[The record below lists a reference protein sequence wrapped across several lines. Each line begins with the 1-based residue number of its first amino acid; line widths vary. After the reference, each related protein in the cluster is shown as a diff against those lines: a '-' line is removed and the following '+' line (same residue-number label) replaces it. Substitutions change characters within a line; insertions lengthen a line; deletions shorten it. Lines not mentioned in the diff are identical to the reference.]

1 MKCGLLGEKLGHSF
15 SREIHEKLG
24 RYSYELLEVAPDEL
38 DAFLARRDFDG
49 LNVTIPYKQA
59 VIPYLDG
66 ISPRAER
73 IGAVNTIVNRGGK
86 LFGDNTDFAGLAALL
101 GRMELTLAGRTVL
114 ICGTGG
120 TSKTASAVAE
130 HLGAARVVRLS
141 RNGRE
146 GAVTYE
152 AARAQYADAD
162 VLINTTPAGMYP
174 DVEGLPVELSWFP
187 QLSGVADVVYNPLT
201 TRLVRTA
208 RERGIPAENGLYM
221 LVAQAVAA
229 AEVFTGETFGAETTE
244 RIYREI
250 LFDKRSIVLVGMPGS
265 GKSTL
270 GRLLAE
276 KLGRPFVD
284 TDEQIVARAG
294 ISIPEIFR
302 SRGEARFRDLES
314 EAVRDVCRTG
324 GAVVATGGGAVL
336 RRENVDAM
344 KQNGAVVFLDRPLS
358 ALLPT
363 DDRPLA
369 NDAEKIRR
377 LYAERLPVYR
387 AAADV
392 TVSVRGTPEETAGE
406 ILDTLRA
413 AL

>member
-1 MKCGLLGEKLGHSF
+1 MRCGLLGEKLGHSF

-24 RYSYELLEVAPDEL
+24 RYSYELFEVAPDAL
-38 DAFLARRDFDG
+38 DAFLTRRDFDG

-59 VIPYLDG
+59 VIPYLAE
-66 ISPRAER
+66 ITPRAER
-73 IGAVNTIVNRGGK
+73 IGAVNTIVNRDGR
-86 LFGDNTDFAGLAALL
+86 LCGDNTDFAGLAGLI
-101 GRMELTLAGRTVL
+101 GRMGLKLAGKTVL

-130 HLGAARVVRLS
+130 HLGAKETVRLS
-141 RNGRE
+141 RGGRE
-146 GAVTYE
+146 GAATYE
-152 AARAQYADAD
+152 DARARYADAE

-174 DVEGLPVELSWFP
+174 DVDGMPVDPAWFP
-187 QLSGVADVVYNPLT
+187 KLAGVADVVYNPLT
-201 TRLVRTA
+201 TRLVRLS
-208 RERGIPAENGLYM
+208 RERGIAAENGLYM

-250 LFDKRSIVLVGMPGS
+250 LFDKRSVVLTGMPGS

-270 GRLLAE
+270 GKLLAR

-284 TDEQIVARAG
+284 TDAQIVARAG
-294 ISIPEIFR
+294 MPIPELFQT
-302 SRGEARFRDLES
+302 RGEAFFRDMES
-314 EAVRDVCRTG
+314 EVVRDVCRTG
-324 GAVVATGGGAVL
+324 GAIVATGGGAVL

-344 KQNGAVVFLDRPLS
+344 KQNGTVVFLNRALES
-358 ALLPT
+358 LLPT
-363 DDRPLA
+363 ADRPLA

-377 LYAERLPVYR
+377 LYTERLPVYR

-392 TVSVRGTPEETAGE
+392 TVSVHGTPEETADD
-406 ILDTLRA
+406 ILNALRA
-413 AL
+413 GI